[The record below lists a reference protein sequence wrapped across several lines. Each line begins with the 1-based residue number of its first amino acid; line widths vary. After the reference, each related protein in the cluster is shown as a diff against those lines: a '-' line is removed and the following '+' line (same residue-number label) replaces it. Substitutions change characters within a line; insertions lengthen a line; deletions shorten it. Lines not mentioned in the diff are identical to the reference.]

1 MESKIYLKENFFVE
15 KETPVLQTGT
25 LSASLFT
32 YDTGV
37 KAVRLQNEKGY
48 LIMLPF
54 MGQMIW
60 RMNFLG
66 KELTMKSIHDQ
77 PLPAKEVF
85 GETYGCFMMHCGLSA
100 MGNPTAADTHL
111 PHGELP
117 VAKYDEAYLVSGEDK
132 EGKYIGLGGK
142 FSFKRCFEHD
152 YDFCPLVKLYE
163 GETSIKISVTFTNHR
178 ILPLE
183 YFYLCHVNHRPVD
196 GAKLVYTADPKKIV
210 VHHEV
215 PDGYY
220 PEWAAKTNAY
230 LNALDKDPSIMN
242 EVGANG
248 QFYAP
253 EIVFNCTYTAD
264 EEGKAYTMQ
273 VNPDGMATYVVHRPD
288 QLPFGVRWIART
300 GDEEAMG
307 MVLPATAEHK
317 GYLYCKEHGYEKYLP
332 QNESVTYNIE
342 TGILTVEDAKKMQDK
357 IKKMGF

>member
-1 MESKIYLKENFFVE
+1 MESRIYLKENFFVE
-15 KETPVLQTGT
+15 KETPVLQAGT
-25 LSASLFT
+25 LSASLFI

-37 KAVRLQNEKGY
+37 KAVRIQNEKGY

-66 KELTMKSIHDQ
+66 KELTMKSVHDQ
-77 PLPAKEVF
+77 PIPAKKVF

-117 VAKYDEAYLVSGEDK
+117 VAKYDEAYLVSGEDEK
-132 EGKYIGLGGK
+132 GKYIGLGGK
-142 FSFKRCFEHD
+142 YSFKRCFEHD

-163 GETSIKISVTFTNHR
+163 GKTSIEINVTFTNHR
-178 ILPLE
+178 LLPLE
-183 YFYLCHVNHRPVD
+183 YFYLCHINHRPVD

-215 PDGYY
+215 PEGYY
-220 PEWAAKTNAY
+220 PDWAAKTNAY
-230 LNALDKDPSIMN
+230 LNALDKDQSIMN
-242 EVGANG
+242 DVGAEG

-253 EIVFNCTYTAD
+253 EIVFNCTYEAD

-273 VNPDGMATYVVHRPD
+273 VNPDGTATYVIHRPQ

-317 GYLYCKEHGYEKYLP
+317 GYIYCKQRGYEKYLP
-332 QNESVTYNIE
+332 KNESVTYTME
-342 TGILTVEDAKKMQDK
+342 TGVLTKEESEKMQGK